1 MFRFFIVFY
10 IFLSTSLYSS
20 AAISDPNQEDSKF
33 QPGEMIMHHILDS
46 HDWHILDWKGHA
58 ISIPLPVILYHK
70 GKGFSLFMSSKFNHG
85 HDTHWVSDT
94 LGYRLS
100 HGKIIC
106 EKKTLEELQL
116 KKLNLADGRTLVSK
130 SPTIAIGS
138 SLMVLGGQKTDL
150 IDGQHLLSN
159 GDNLKVVD
167 GRLLEWKE
175 ATTAEEE
182 TGKLLD
188 LSITKNVFSLLI
200 SIFLLLFIFIKISNK
215 YKKHTNKAPSG
226 IQSLLEPIIIFV
238 RDDIAKSAIGEK
250 NYQRYLPFLLTVF
263 FFIFLNN
270 LLGLVPFFPGGA
282 NLTGNIAVPMVMA
295 GMVFVITTISGKK
308 YYWKHIFAMPGVPKP
323 VLLILTPIEIFGVFL
338 KPLVLMIRLFANIT
352 AGHIIILSFFSMI
365 FIFGEMSPVAGYG
378 VSVFSGLFVL
388 FMMTL
393 ELLVAF
399 LQAYVFTLLAAMYF
413 GMAVEEH

>member
-1 MFRFFIVFY
+1 MVRRLFISFFLFSA
-10 IFLSTSLYSS
+10 IFYSS
-20 AAISDPNQEDSKF
+20 TATTSSKADAEQKDKKF

-46 HDWHILDWKGHA
+46 HDWHILDWRGHA
-58 ISIPLPVILYHK
+58 VSIPLPIILFHE
-70 GKGFSLFMSSKFNHG
+70 GKGMQTFMSSKFDHG
-85 HDTHWVSDT
+85 HSDYM
-94 LGYRLS
+94 GYRLD
-100 HGKIIC
+100 HGNIIATNSDGTKNEIETNKIW
-106 EKKTLEELQL
+106 
-116 KKLNLADGRTLVSK
+116 DF
-130 SPTIAIGS
+130 
-138 SLMVLGGQKTDL
+138 
-150 IDGQHLLSN
+150 
-159 GDNLKVVD
+159 
-167 GRLLEWKE
+167 
-175 ATTAEEE
+175 
-182 TGKLLD
+182 
-188 LSITKNVFSLLI
+188 SITKNVFSLI
-200 SIFLLLFIFIKISNK
+200 FSIILLLVIFMGISNR
-215 YKKHTNKAPSG
+215 YKKHKNKAPSG

-250 NYQRYLPFLLTVF
+250 DYHKYLPFLLTVF

-295 GMVFVITTISGKK
+295 SMVFIITTLSGKK

-365 FIFGEMSPVAGYG
+365 FIFGEMNALAGYG
-378 VSVFSGLFVL
+378 VSIFSGLFVL
-388 FMMTL
+388 FMMVL

>member
-1 MFRFFIVFY
+1 MTMLRFVIGF
-10 IFLSTSLYSS
+10 FLFSMTLHSYPTVG
-20 AAISDPNQEDSKF
+20 DPNSQEDAHSKKF
-33 QPGEMIMHHILDS
+33 QPGDMIMHHILDT

-58 ISIPLPVILYHK
+58 VSIPLPIIIFHE
-70 GKGFSLFMSSKFNHG
+70 GKGLVSFSSSKFEHG
-85 HDTHWVSDT
+85 HSTHR
-94 LGYRLS
+94 GYKLD
-100 HGKIIC
+100 HGNIVAVNQDGTANENETQKIW
-106 EKKTLEELQL
+106 
-116 KKLNLADGRTLVSK
+116 DF
-130 SPTIAIGS
+130 
-138 SLMVLGGQKTDL
+138 
-150 IDGQHLLSN
+150 
-159 GDNLKVVD
+159 
-167 GRLLEWKE
+167 
-175 ATTAEEE
+175 
-182 TGKLLD
+182 
-188 LSITKNVFSLLI
+188 SITKNVFSLLLSIVILLTTFVTI
-200 SIFLLLFIFIKISNK
+200 SRRYKHNK
-215 YKKHTNKAPSG
+215 NKAPRG
-226 IQSLLEPIIIFV
+226 IQSLLEPIIVFV

-250 NYQRYLPFLLTVF
+250 DYQKYLPFLLTVF

-295 GMVFVITTISGKK
+295 SIVFIITTLSGKK
-308 YYWKHIFAMPGVPKP
+308 YYWQHIFAMPGVPKP

-365 FIFGEMSPVAGYG
+365 FIFGEMHPLAGYG

>member
-1 MFRFFIVFY
+1 MMLRLFVGVFFLTTILCP
-10 IFLSTSLYSS
+10 ISSLGGV
-20 AAISDPNQEDSKF
+20 AGGPGDDNEKF
-33 QPGEMIMHHILDS
+33 QPGDMIMHHILDA
-46 HDWHILDWKGHA
+46 HDWHILNWKGHA
-58 ISIPLPVILYHK
+58 VSIPLPIILLHEGRGLK
-70 GKGFSLFMSSKFNHG
+70 VFSSAKFDHG
-85 HDTHWVSDT
+85 HSTYQ
-94 LGYRLS
+94 GYKLVY
-100 HGKIIC
+100 GKTTSIQFVN
-106 EKKTLEELQL
+106 E
-116 KKLNLADGRTLVSK
+116 DG
-130 SPTIAIGS
+130 
-138 SLMVLGGQKTDL
+138 TD
-150 IDGQHLLSN
+150 N
-159 GDNLKVVD
+159 K
-167 GRLLEWKE
+167 
-175 ATTAEEE
+175 EE
-182 TGKLLD
+182 TAKIWD
-188 LSITKNVFSLLI
+188 FSITKNVFSLIFSILI
-200 SIFLLLFIFIKISNK
+200 LLSVFITISKRYRNNK
-215 YKKHTNKAPSG
+215 NKAPSG
-226 IQSLLEPIIIFV
+226 LQSLLEPIVIFV

-250 NYQRYLPFLLTVF
+250 EYKKYLPFLLTVF

-270 LLGLVPFFPGGA
+270 LLGLIPFFPGGA
-282 NLTGNIAVPMVMA
+282 NLTGNIAVPMVLA
-295 GMVFVITTISGKK
+295 AMVFIITTLSGKK

>member
-1 MFRFFIVFY
+1 MVFFLVLIPK
-10 IFLSTSLYSS
+10 TSFS
-20 AAISDPNQEDSKF
+20 AGPENNKSEGFNAGD
-33 QPGEMIMHHILDS
+33 MILHHIYDA
-46 HDWHILDWKGHA
+46 HEWHVFDWKGKSY
-58 ISIPLPVILYHK
+58 SIPLPIILFHNER
-70 GKGFSLFMSSKFNHG
+70 GLSVFMSSKFNHG
-85 HDTHWVSDT
+85 HDTYKNYKLD
-94 LGYRLS
+94 
-100 HGKIIC
+100 HGNIVCINDSG
-106 EKKTLEELQL
+106 ELDEAQTA
-116 KKLNLADGRTLVSK
+116 KLWDF
-130 SPTIAIGS
+130 
-138 SLMVLGGQKTDL
+138 
-150 IDGQHLLSN
+150 
-159 GDNLKVVD
+159 
-167 GRLLEWKE
+167 
-175 ATTAEEE
+175 
-182 TGKLLD
+182 
-188 LSITKNVFSLLI
+188 SITKNVFSLLF
-200 SIFLLLFIFIKISNK
+200 SIMLLMIIFTTISNRYRK
-215 YKKHTNKAPSG
+215 NTNQAPRG
-226 IQSLLEPIIIFV
+226 IQSLLEPIILFI

-250 NYQRYLPFLLTVF
+250 DYKKYLPFLLTVF

-295 GMVFVITTISGKK
+295 SLVFIITTLSGKK

-365 FIFGEMSPVAGYG
+365 FIFGEMHPLAGYG
-378 VSVFSGLFVL
+378 VSIFSGLFVL

>member
-1 MFRFFIVFY
+1 MLHRLFVSFFLFIA
-10 IFLSTSLYSS
+10 ILYSFPALAGS
-20 AAISDPNQEDSKF
+20 PAEETGEEKKF
-33 QPGEMIMHHILDS
+33 QPGDMIMHHILDA

-58 ISIPLPVILYHK
+58 VSIPLPIILFHEGAGLK
-70 GKGFSLFMSSKFNHG
+70 VFMSSKFNHG
-85 HDTHWVSDT
+85 HSAYM
-94 LGYRLS
+94 GYKLD
-100 HGKIIC
+100 HGNIVAINDDGSKNELETKKIW
-106 EKKTLEELQL
+106 
-116 KKLNLADGRTLVSK
+116 DF
-130 SPTIAIGS
+130 
-138 SLMVLGGQKTDL
+138 
-150 IDGQHLLSN
+150 
-159 GDNLKVVD
+159 
-167 GRLLEWKE
+167 
-175 ATTAEEE
+175 
-182 TGKLLD
+182 
-188 LSITKNVFSLLI
+188 SITKNVFSLFLSILI
-200 SIFLLLFIFIKISNK
+200 LLIVFIGISNK
-215 YKKHTNKAPSG
+215 YKKHKNQAPSG
-226 IQSLLEPIIIFV
+226 AQSLLEPIVIFV

-250 NYQRYLPFLLTVF
+250 DYQKYLPFLLTVF

-295 GMVFVITTISGKK
+295 AMVFIITTLSGRK
-308 YYWKHIFAMPGVPKP
+308 YYWQHIFAMPGVPKP

-365 FIFGEMSPVAGYG
+365 FIFGEMHPLAGYG

-388 FMMTL
+388 FMMVL

>member
-1 MFRFFIVFY
+1 MMFRLFVSFF
-10 IFLSTSLYSS
+10 LLTTTLYSFPT
-20 AAISDPNQEDSKF
+20 IGDPASSTDHEEKKF
-33 QPGEMIMHHILDS
+33 QPGDMIMHHILDS

-58 ISIPLPVILYHK
+58 VSIPLPIIIFHK
-70 GKGFSLFMSSKFNHG
+70 EKGIRVFSSSKFEHG
-85 HDTHWVSDT
+85 HASH
-94 LGYRLS
+94 LGYMLD
-100 HGKIIC
+100 HGSIIAVNDDGTKNITETEKIW
-106 EKKTLEELQL
+106 
-116 KKLNLADGRTLVSK
+116 DF
-130 SPTIAIGS
+130 
-138 SLMVLGGQKTDL
+138 
-150 IDGQHLLSN
+150 
-159 GDNLKVVD
+159 
-167 GRLLEWKE
+167 
-175 ATTAEEE
+175 
-182 TGKLLD
+182 
-188 LSITKNVFSLLI
+188 SITKNVFSLLLSI
-200 SIFLLLFIFIKISNK
+200 LMLLSIFITISNR
-215 YKKHTNKAPSG
+215 YRKKKNSAPKG

-250 NYQRYLPFLLTVF
+250 NYKKYLPFLLTIF

-270 LLGLVPFFPGGA
+270 LLGLMPFFPGGA

-295 GMVFVITTISGKK
+295 AMVFIITTLSGTK

-365 FIFGEMSPVAGYG
+365 FIFGEMHPLAGYG

>member
-1 MFRFFIVFY
+1 MMFRLFIGFL
-10 IFLSTSLYSS
+10 IFNFSLCS
-20 AAISDPNQEDSKF
+20 ASNIGDPKNDPTQTQDGF
-33 QPGEMIMHHILDS
+33 RAGDMIMHHILDT

-58 ISIPLPVILYHK
+58 VSIPLPIIIFHQDNGWDV
-70 GKGFSLFMSSKFNHG
+70 FMSSKFNHG
-85 HDTHWVSDT
+85 HDVYNGYMLDHGNIIVVNSD
-94 LGYRLS
+94 G
-100 HGKIIC
+100 
-106 EKKTLEELQL
+106 
-116 KKLNLADGRTLVSK
+116 SK
-130 SPTIAIGS
+130 N
-138 SLMVLGGQKTDL
+138 V
-150 IDGQHLLSN
+150 
-159 GDNLKVVD
+159 
-167 GRLLEWKE
+167 
-175 ATTAEEE
+175 EE
-182 TGKLLD
+182 TDKVWD
-188 LSITKNVFSLLI
+188 LSITKNVFSLLL
-200 SIFLLLFIFIKISNK
+200 SIVILLVVFFKISNR
-215 YKKHTNKAPSG
+215 YKHNKNKAPKG

-250 NYQRYLPFLLTVF
+250 DYKKYLPFLLTVF

-270 LLGLVPFFPGGA
+270 LLGLVPLFPGGA

-295 GMVFVITTISGKK
+295 AMVFIITTLSGKK

-323 VLLILTPIEIFGVFL
+323 VLLILTPIEIFGALL

-365 FIFGEMSPVAGYG
+365 FIFGEMHPMAGYG

-413 GMAVEEH
+413 GAAVEEH

>member
-1 MFRFFIVFY
+1 M
-10 IFLSTSLYSS
+10 
-20 AAISDPNQEDSKF
+20 
-33 QPGEMIMHHILDS
+33 
-46 HDWHILDWKGHA
+46 
-58 ISIPLPVILYHK
+58 
-70 GKGFSLFMSSKFNHG
+70 
-85 HDTHWVSDT
+85 
-94 LGYRLS
+94 
-100 HGKIIC
+100 
-106 EKKTLEELQL
+106 
-116 KKLNLADGRTLVSK
+116 
-130 SPTIAIGS
+130 
-138 SLMVLGGQKTDL
+138 
-150 IDGQHLLSN
+150 
-159 GDNLKVVD
+159 
-167 GRLLEWKE
+167 
-175 ATTAEEE
+175 
-182 TGKLLD
+182 
-188 LSITKNVFSLLI
+188 
-200 SIFLLLFIFIKISNK
+200 
-215 YKKHTNKAPSG
+215 
-226 IQSLLEPIIIFV
+226 IFV

-250 NYQRYLPFLLTVF
+250 EYKKYLPFLLTVF

-270 LLGLVPFFPGGA
+270 LLGLIPFFPGGA
-282 NLTGNIAVPMVMA
+282 NLTGNIAVPMVLA
-295 GMVFVITTISGKK
+295 AMVFIITTLSGKK